1 MNSISKNKQKQRNV
15 IMVGFFIIL
24 MALILTMIPAYA
36 EPAVPDALNEMLTNI
51 IFYVGLIFQTIGILL
66 GIYAIGQMIMA
77 YKDAKPG
84 CKDKSGDIACSSVYL
99 DYIATD
105 YKRHEFAGN
114 ADWKIRR

>member
-15 IMVGFFIIL
+15 IMVGFFIVL

-66 GIYAIGQMIMA
+66 GLYAIGQMIMA
-77 YKDAKPG
+77 YKDENPDAKI
-84 CKDKSGDIACSSVYL
+84 KA
-99 DYIATD
+99 ATLLVVAFILITLPQII
-105 YKRHEFAGN
+105 KGMNLQEMLTGR
-114 ADWKIRR
+114 